1 MVDQE
6 QEAVSEG
13 VAARVRPDRSEAP
26 VFVVGC
32 ARSGTT
38 LLYHMLLSAG
48 GFAYYRAET
57 HVYNMLVPRFGRL
70 RSAAARKKLM
80 DLWLKSIFYRRSGLD
95 ADEIRARVVNECRSG
110 GDFLRAVMGGIA
122 DRQGVGRW
130 SDCTPAHLL
139 HMREIKEE
147 IPNALF
153 LHIIRD
159 GRDVALSLERAG
171 WLSNFPWDK
180 RRRVHVAG
188 LHWEWA
194 VTRGRREARA
204 LASDYME
211 VSFEELVS
219 DPRGTLS
226 GIGSFVDHDLNYDH
240 ILENAVGSL
249 KRPNTSFGTEAR
261 DGAFNPIGRWKKGL
275 TEDDLATFEALVG
288 RTLKGLGYELSSGAA
303 GTSKTLNPRLVRAAY
318 RSYFSAKRW
327 AKVKTPLGRFLTD
340 VEMLR
345 EQGSSP

>member
-1 MVDQE
+1 MVDLGLKRL
-6 QEAVSEG
+6 SEG
-13 VAARVRPDRSEAP
+13 VAPRTRPDKSEAP

-57 HVYNMLVPRFGRL
+57 HVYNMLVPRFGGL
-70 RSAAARKKLM
+70 RSAAARQELM
-80 DLWLKSIFYRRSGLD
+80 DLWLGSVFHRRSGLD

-110 GDFLRAVMGGIA
+110 GDFLRTVMGGIA
-122 DRQGVGRW
+122 RRQGVARW
-130 SDCTPAHLL
+130 SDCTPAHLS

-147 IPNALF
+147 IPDALF

-171 WLSNFPWDK
+171 WVANFPWDK
-180 RRRVHVAG
+180 RRKVHVAG

-194 VTRGRREARA
+194 VTRGRKEAGE
-204 LASDYME
+204 LGSDYME
-211 VSFEELVS
+211 VSFEDLVS
-219 DPRGTLS
+219 DPRTTLN
-226 GIGSFVDHDLNYDH
+226 GIASFIDHDLDYDH

-249 KRPNTSFGTEAR
+249 KRPNTSFGTEAK
-261 DGAFNPIGRWKKGL
+261 DGAFNPVGRWKQGL
-275 TEDDLATFEALVG
+275 TDDDLAVFEALVG
-288 RTLKGLGYELSSGAA
+288 RTLKRLGYELGSDEAELSSAM
-303 GTSKTLNPRLVRAAY
+303 SLRLARTAY

-327 AKVKTPLGRFLTD
+327 AKVETPLGRYLTD
-340 VEMLR
+340 VEMLSR
-345 EQGSSP
+345 